1 MFTFK
6 TIIHSKNTHAS
17 MQTNI
22 QIYCILEGM
31 GNFRII

>member
-22 QIYCILEGM
+22 QIYCILGD
-31 GNFRII
+31 GKF